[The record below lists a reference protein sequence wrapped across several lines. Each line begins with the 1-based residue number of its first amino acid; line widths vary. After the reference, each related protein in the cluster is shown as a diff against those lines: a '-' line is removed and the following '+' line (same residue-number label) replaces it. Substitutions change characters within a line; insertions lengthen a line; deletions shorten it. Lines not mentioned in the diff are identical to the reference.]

1 MLSQKREK
9 SVFFQKVKKSCSNQF
24 VSLKHTLWT
33 CSECFSCLKPKLYPF
48 WEKWK
53 KHLFC
58 FKKTIIFVAVFDK
71 TQIFGMKNISQ
82 TYTTGIPK
90 QFTFIHSSSIYPNF
104 STKIEL
110 LSHFYRK
117 TCFFPVFP
125 PFSHYNS
132 KHNKILGKRG
142 KSVSLEFPYKAACK
156 KLERLNE
163 TFSRTQFIFRK
174 GQRIFWKKFFAR
186 KGPLPLPNRFLRPT
200 RVHLGQSF
208 TCGASVFAGVSFEVW
223 PGGHWLQGMWHSQKK
238 STRRVLFSAR
248 KL

>member
-9 SVFFQKVKKSCSNQF
+9 SVFFQKVRKICSNQF

-71 TQIFGMKNISQ
+71 TEIFEIKNISQ

-200 RVHLGQSF
+200 RVHPGIRVGPLG
-208 TCGASVFAGVSFEVW
+208 C
-223 PGGHWLQGMWHSQKK
+223 
-238 STRRVLFSAR
+238 VLVV
-248 KL
+248 